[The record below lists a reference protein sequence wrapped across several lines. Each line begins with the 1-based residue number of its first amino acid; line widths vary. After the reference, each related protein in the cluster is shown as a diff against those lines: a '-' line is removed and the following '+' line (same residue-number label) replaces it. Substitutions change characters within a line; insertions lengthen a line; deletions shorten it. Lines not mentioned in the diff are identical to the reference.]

1 MNGGDRLSLNQNK
14 QKEEKFGKRVAI
26 PKNASSFRKL
36 LAFMGPGALIAVG
49 YVDPGNWA
57 TSIAG
62 GSSFG
67 YLLLSVILLSNL
79 MAVLLQSLSAKLGI
93 ATEKDLAELCRDEY
107 GQKRAILLWVLAQLA
122 IIATDLAEVIGA
134 AIALKLLF
142 GIPLL
147 YGVLITSLDIL
158 LLLFLQHK
166 GFQWIERIVITLM
179 TTIFICFAIELFL
192 SKPEFR
198 EVMVGFLPHTEV
210 VTNPKVL
217 YLALGILGA
226 TVMPHNLYLHSSI
239 VQSRAY
245 ERTPAGKKEATK
257 FAFLDSTINLTFAL
271 LINSAIL
278 ILAAATFYKTGQ
290 YNVVGIEDTYQL
302 LNGTLGSSIASTLFA
317 VALLASGQ
325 NSTLTGTMAGQI
337 IMEGF
342 LHLKIPAWLSR
353 LGTRLFAIVPAV
365 IVTII
370 AGQKGTDELLLLSQV
385 VLSMQLPFAIFPLIQ
400 FTSNERLMGE
410 LKNGKVVNGLAWFIG
425 LLITGLN
432 LYLLTTFF

>member
-1 MNGGDRLSLNQNK
+1 
-14 QKEEKFGKRVAI
+14 
-26 PKNASSFRKL
+26 
-36 LAFMGPGALIAVG
+36 MGPGALIAVG

-107 GQKRAILLWVLAQLA
+107 GKKRAILLWILAQLA

-166 GFQWIERIVITLM
+166 GFKWIERIVITLM
-179 TTIFICFAIELFL
+179 TTIFICFSIELFL

-198 EVMVGFLPHTEV
+198 EIMVGFLPHTEV

-271 LINSAIL
+271 LINAAIL

-302 LNGTLGSSIASTLFA
+302 LNGTLGSSIASTIFA

-342 LHLKIPAWLSR
+342 LNLKIPAWLSR

-370 AGQKGTDELLLLSQV
+370 AGQRGTDELLLLSQV
-385 VLSMQLPFAIFPLIQ
+385 ILSMQLPFAIFPLIQ
-400 FTSNERLMGE
+400 FTSNERLMGD
-410 LKNGKVVNGLAWFIG
+410 LKNGKVVNSLAWFIG

-432 LYLLTTFF
+432 IYLLTTFF

>member
-1 MNGGDRLSLNQNK
+1 MGLNENK
-14 QKEEKFGKRVAI
+14 QDKDKFGKRIAI

-107 GQKRAILLWVLAQLA
+107 GKKRAILLWILAQLA

-166 GFQWIERIVITLM
+166 GFKWIERIVITLM
-179 TTIFICFAIELFL
+179 TTIFICFSIELFL

-198 EVMVGFLPHTEV
+198 EIMVGFLPHTEV

-271 LINSAIL
+271 LINAAIL

-302 LNGTLGSSIASTLFA
+302 LNGTLGSSIASTIFA

-342 LHLKIPAWLSR
+342 LNLKIPAWLSR

-370 AGQKGTDELLLLSQV
+370 AGQRGTDELLLLSQV
-385 VLSMQLPFAIFPLIQ
+385 ILSMQLPFAIFPLIQ
-400 FTSNERLMGE
+400 FTSNERLMGD
-410 LKNGKVVNGLAWFIG
+410 LKNGKVVNSLAWFIG

-432 LYLLTTFF
+432 IYLLTTDRKSVV

>member
-1 MNGGDRLSLNQNK
+1 MGLNENK
-14 QKEEKFGKRVAI
+14 QDKDKFGKRIAI

-107 GQKRAILLWVLAQLA
+107 GKKRAILLWIFAQLA

-166 GFQWIERIVITLM
+166 GFKWIERIVITLM
-179 TTIFICFAIELFL
+179 TTIFICFSIELFL

-198 EVMVGFLPHTEV
+198 EIMVGFLPHTEV

-271 LINSAIL
+271 LINAAIL

-302 LNGTLGSSIASTLFA
+302 LNGTLGSSIASTIFA

-342 LHLKIPAWLSR
+342 LNLKIPAWLSR

-370 AGQKGTDELLLLSQV
+370 AGQRGTDELLLLSQV
-385 VLSMQLPFAIFPLIQ
+385 ILSMQLPFAIFPLIQ
-400 FTSNERLMGE
+400 FTSNERLMGD
-410 LKNGKVVNGLAWFIG
+410 LKNGKVVNSLAWFIG

-432 LYLLTTFF
+432 IYLLTTFF

>member
-1 MNGGDRLSLNQNK
+1 MGLNENK
-14 QKEEKFGKRVAI
+14 QDKDKFGKRIAI

-107 GQKRAILLWVLAQLA
+107 GKKRAILLWILAQLA

-166 GFQWIERIVITLM
+166 GFKWIERIVITLM
-179 TTIFICFAIELFL
+179 TTIFICFSIELFL

-198 EVMVGFLPHTEV
+198 EIMVGFLPHTEV

-271 LINSAIL
+271 LINAAIL

-302 LNGTLGSSIASTLFA
+302 LNGTLGSSIASTIFA

-342 LHLKIPAWLSR
+342 LNLKIPAWLSR

-370 AGQKGTDELLLLSQV
+370 AGQRGTDELLLLSQV
-385 VLSMQLPFAIFPLIQ
+385 ILSMQLPFAIFPLIQ
-400 FTSNERLMGE
+400 FTSNERLMGD
-410 LKNGKVVNGLAWFIG
+410 LKNGKVVNSLAWFIG

-432 LYLLTTFF
+432 IYLLTTFF

>member
-1 MNGGDRLSLNQNK
+1 MSLNQNK

>member
-1 MNGGDRLSLNQNK
+1 MSLNQNK
-14 QKEEKFGKRVAI
+14 QKEGKFGKRVAI

>member
-1 MNGGDRLSLNQNK
+1 MGLNENK
-14 QKEEKFGKRVAI
+14 QDKDKFGKRIAI

-107 GQKRAILLWVLAQLA
+107 GKKRAILLWILAQLA

-166 GFQWIERIVITLM
+166 GFKWIERIVITLM
-179 TTIFICFAIELFL
+179 TTIFICFSIELFL

-198 EVMVGFLPHTEV
+198 EIMVGFLPHTEV

-271 LINSAIL
+271 LINAAIL

-302 LNGTLGSSIASTLFA
+302 LNGTLGSSIASTIFA

-342 LHLKIPAWLSR
+342 LNLKIPAWLSR

-370 AGQKGTDELLLLSQV
+370 AGQRGTDELLLLSQV
-385 VLSMQLPFAIFPLIQ
+385 ILSMQLPFAIFPLIQ
-400 FTSNERLMGE
+400 FTSNERLMGD
-410 LKNGKVVNGLAWFIG
+410 LKNGKVVNRDRKSVV
-425 LLITGLN
+425 
-432 LYLLTTFF
+432 

>member
-1 MNGGDRLSLNQNK
+1 MGLNENK
-14 QKEEKFGKRVAI
+14 QDKDKFGKRIAI

-107 GQKRAILLWVLAQLA
+107 GKKRAILLWILAQLA

-166 GFQWIERIVITLM
+166 GFKWIERIVITLM
-179 TTIFICFAIELFL
+179 TTIFICFSIELFL

-198 EVMVGFLPHTEV
+198 EIMVGFLPHTEV

-245 ERTPAGKKEATK
+245 ERTPTGKKEATK

-271 LINSAIL
+271 LINAAIL

-302 LNGTLGSSIASTLFA
+302 LNGTLGSSIASTIFA

-342 LHLKIPAWLSR
+342 LNLKIPAWLSR

-370 AGQKGTDELLLLSQV
+370 AGQRGTDELLLLSQV
-385 VLSMQLPFAIFPLIQ
+385 ILSMQLPFAIFPLIQ
-400 FTSNERLMGE
+400 FTSNERLMGD
-410 LKNGKVVNGLAWFIG
+410 LKNGKVVNSLAWFIG

-432 LYLLTTFF
+432 IYLLTTFF

>member
-1 MNGGDRLSLNQNK
+1 M
-14 QKEEKFGKRVAI
+14 
-26 PKNASSFRKL
+26 
-36 LAFMGPGALIAVG
+36 
-49 YVDPGNWA
+49 
-57 TSIAG
+57 
-62 GSSFG
+62 
-67 YLLLSVILLSNL
+67 
-79 MAVLLQSLSAKLGI
+79 
-93 ATEKDLAELCRDEY
+93 
-107 GQKRAILLWVLAQLA
+107 
-122 IIATDLAEVIGA
+122 
-134 AIALKLLF
+134 
-142 GIPLL
+142 
-147 YGVLITSLDIL
+147 
-158 LLLFLQHK
+158 
-166 GFQWIERIVITLM
+166 
-179 TTIFICFAIELFL
+179 
-192 SKPEFR
+192 
-198 EVMVGFLPHTEV
+198 
-210 VTNPKVL
+210 
-217 YLALGILGA
+217 
-226 TVMPHNLYLHSSI
+226 
-239 VQSRAY
+239 
-245 ERTPAGKKEATK
+245 
-257 FAFLDSTINLTFAL
+257 
-271 LINSAIL
+271 
-278 ILAAATFYKTGQ
+278 
-290 YNVVGIEDTYQL
+290 VGIEDTYQL

>member
-1 MNGGDRLSLNQNK
+1 MGLNENK
-14 QKEEKFGKRVAI
+14 QDKDKFGKRIAI

-107 GQKRAILLWVLAQLA
+107 GKKRAILLWILAQLA

-166 GFQWIERIVITLM
+166 GFKWIERIVITLM
-179 TTIFICFAIELFL
+179 TTIFICFSIELFL

-198 EVMVGFLPHTEV
+198 EIMVGFLPHTEV

-271 LINSAIL
+271 LINAAIL

-302 LNGTLGSSIASTLFA
+302 LNGTLGSSIASTIFA

-342 LHLKIPAWLSR
+342 LNLKIPAWLSR

-370 AGQKGTDELLLLSQV
+370 AGQRGTDELLLLSQV
-385 VLSMQLPFAIFPLIQ
+385 ILSMQLPFAIFPLIQ
-400 FTSNERLMGE
+400 FTSNERLMGD
-410 LKNGKVVNGLAWFIG
+410 LKNGKVINSLAWFIG

-432 LYLLTTFF
+432 IYLLTTFF

>member
-1 MNGGDRLSLNQNK
+1 MGLNENK
-14 QKEEKFGKRVAI
+14 QDKDKFGKRIAI

-36 LAFMGPGALIAVG
+36 LAFMGPGALITVG

-107 GQKRAILLWVLAQLA
+107 GKKRAILLWILAQLA

-166 GFQWIERIVITLM
+166 GFKWIERIVITLM
-179 TTIFICFAIELFL
+179 TTIFICFSIELFL

-198 EVMVGFLPHTEV
+198 EIMVGFLPHTEV

-271 LINSAIL
+271 LINAAIL

-302 LNGTLGSSIASTLFA
+302 LNGTLGSSIASTIFA

-342 LHLKIPAWLSR
+342 LNLKIPAWLSR

-370 AGQKGTDELLLLSQV
+370 AGQRGTDELLLLSQV
-385 VLSMQLPFAIFPLIQ
+385 ILSMQLPFAIFPLIQ
-400 FTSNERLMGE
+400 FTSNERLMGD
-410 LKNGKVVNGLAWFIG
+410 LKNGKVINSLAGFIG

-432 LYLLTTFF
+432 IYLLTTFF

>member
-1 MNGGDRLSLNQNK
+1 MNGGDGLSLNQNK

>member
-1 MNGGDRLSLNQNK
+1 MGLNENK
-14 QKEEKFGKRVAI
+14 QDKDKFGKRIAI

-67 YLLLSVILLSNL
+67 YMLLSVILLSNL

-107 GQKRAILLWVLAQLA
+107 GKKRAILLWILAQLA

-166 GFQWIERIVITLM
+166 GFKWIERIVITLM
-179 TTIFICFAIELFL
+179 TTIFICFSIELFL

-198 EVMVGFLPHTEV
+198 EIMVGFLPHTEV
-210 VTNPKVL
+210 VTNSKVL

-245 ERTPAGKKEATK
+245 ERTSAGKKEATK

-271 LINSAIL
+271 LINAAIL
-278 ILAAATFYKTGQ
+278 ILAAATFYKTVQ

-302 LNGTLGSSIASTLFA
+302 LNGTLGSSIASTIFA

-342 LHLKIPAWLSR
+342 LNLKIPAWLSR

-370 AGQKGTDELLLLSQV
+370 AGQRGTDELLLLSQV
-385 VLSMQLPFAIFPLIQ
+385 ILSMQLPFAIFPLIQ
-400 FTSNERLMGE
+400 FTSNERLMGD
-410 LKNGKVVNGLAWFIG
+410 LKNGKVVNSLAWFIG

-432 LYLLTTFF
+432 IYLLTTFF

>member
-1 MNGGDRLSLNQNK
+1 MNGGDGLSLNQNK

-49 YVDPGNWA
+49 YVAPGNWA

>member
-1 MNGGDRLSLNQNK
+1 MGLNENK
-14 QKEEKFGKRVAI
+14 QDKDKFGKRIAI

-107 GQKRAILLWVLAQLA
+107 GKKRAILLWILAQLA

-166 GFQWIERIVITLM
+166 GFKWIERIVITLM
-179 TTIFICFAIELFL
+179 TTIFICFSIELFL

-198 EVMVGFLPHTEV
+198 EIMVGFLPHTEV

-257 FAFLDSTINLTFAL
+257 FAFIDSTINLTFAL
-271 LINSAIL
+271 LINAAIL

-302 LNGTLGSSIASTLFA
+302 LNGTLGSSIASTIFA

-342 LHLKIPAWLSR
+342 LNLKIPAWLSR

-370 AGQKGTDELLLLSQV
+370 AGQRGTDELLLLSQV
-385 VLSMQLPFAIFPLIQ
+385 ILSMQLPFAIFPLIQ
-400 FTSNERLMGE
+400 FTSNERLMGD
-410 LKNGKVVNGLAWFIG
+410 LKNGKVVNSLAWFIG

-432 LYLLTTFF
+432 IYLLTTFF

>member
-1 MNGGDRLSLNQNK
+1 MGLNENK
-14 QKEEKFGKRVAI
+14 QDKDKFGKRIAI
-26 PKNASSFRKL
+26 PKNTSSFRKL

-107 GQKRAILLWVLAQLA
+107 GKKRAILLWILAQLA

-166 GFQWIERIVITLM
+166 GFKWIERIVITLM
-179 TTIFICFAIELFL
+179 TTIFICFSIELFL

-198 EVMVGFLPHTEV
+198 EIMVGFLPHTEV

-271 LINSAIL
+271 LINAAIL

-302 LNGTLGSSIASTLFA
+302 LNGTLGSSIASTIFA

-342 LHLKIPAWLSR
+342 LNLKIPAWLSR

-370 AGQKGTDELLLLSQV
+370 AGQRGTDELLLLSQV
-385 VLSMQLPFAIFPLIQ
+385 ILSMQLPFAIFPLIQ
-400 FTSNERLMGE
+400 FTSNERLMGD
-410 LKNGKVVNGLAWFIG
+410 LKNGKVVNSLAWFIG

-432 LYLLTTFF
+432 IYLLTTFF

>member
-1 MNGGDRLSLNQNK
+1 MGLNENK
-14 QKEEKFGKRVAI
+14 QDKDKFGKRIAI

-107 GQKRAILLWVLAQLA
+107 GKKRAILLWILAQLA

-166 GFQWIERIVITLM
+166 GFKWIERIVITLM
-179 TTIFICFAIELFL
+179 TTIFICFSIELFL

-198 EVMVGFLPHTEV
+198 EIMVGFLPHTEV

-271 LINSAIL
+271 LINAAIL

-302 LNGTLGSSIASTLFA
+302 LNRTLGSSIASTIFA

-342 LHLKIPAWLSR
+342 LNLKIPAWLSR

-370 AGQKGTDELLLLSQV
+370 AGQRGTDELLLLSQV
-385 VLSMQLPFAIFPLIQ
+385 ILSMQLPFAIFPLIQ
-400 FTSNERLMGE
+400 FTSNERLMGD
-410 LKNGKVVNGLAWFIG
+410 LKNGKVINSLAWFIG

-432 LYLLTTFF
+432 IYLLTTFF